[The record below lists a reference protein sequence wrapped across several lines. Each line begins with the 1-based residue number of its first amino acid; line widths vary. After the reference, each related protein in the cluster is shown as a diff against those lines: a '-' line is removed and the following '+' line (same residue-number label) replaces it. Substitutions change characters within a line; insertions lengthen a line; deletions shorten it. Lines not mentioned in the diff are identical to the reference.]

1 MLIVVARLMV
11 AVKSSAVIPKKT
23 LDTVTFNRLEIVKK
37 KITKSKAD
45 VMFKEAVE
53 MFKNIE
59 RTHQY

>member
-1 MLIVVARLMV
+1 MLIVVARLIV
-11 AVKSSAVIPKKT
+11 AVKIYSYSEENS
-23 LDTVTFNRLEIVKK
+23 DTVTFNRLEIVEK
-37 KITKSKAD
+37 KIAKSKAD